1 MPLTTTPAASAP
13 PVKAARAAKPK
24 VIAASADVTAA
35 RAKAISDLSAIPTM
49 ACLATGQL
57 ADAATIQM
65 YWPRM
70 SAEIA
75 KLANSQAQ
83 IAAVA
88 DRLMIVGP
96 YAGLLAVI
104 GPMALQFAVNHKRVP
119 VGTGGTQSPDSL
131 SAQLKAEIAR
141 AEVESLKA
149 QMDAER
155 ESRELAAE
163 YERMTATEGHNG
175 A

>member
-1 MPLTTTPAASAP
+1 MPVTVSAAASAP

-35 RAKAISDLSAIPTM
+35 RVAAISQLSVLPTM
-49 ACLATGQL
+49 ACMATGQL

-75 KLANSQAQ
+75 RLANTQAQ
-83 IAAVA
+83 IAAAA
-88 DRLMIVGP
+88 DRLMIVSP
-96 YAGLLAVI
+96 YAGLLAVAA
-104 GPMALQFAVNHKRVP
+104 PMILQFAVNHKRVP
-119 VGTGGTQSPDSL
+119 VGAGGTQSPDSL
-131 SAQLKAEIAR
+131 AAQLKAEIAR
-141 AEVESLKA
+141 AEIDSLKA

-163 YERMTATEGHNG
+163 YERMTAAEGHH
-175 A
+175 AA